1 MKGAEFVLLQKKKNL
16 MSASNTKNKKI
27 TALVADLRSGNK
39 DKILGAIKSLQ
50 AHGDVSVLEPMAEIL
65 LVENGNKIGNEII
78 EFLSDLKDSASAPV
92 MIEIL
97 KDDRFREIRKE
108 LLSTIW
114 SSKVD
119 YSYFLAEFVE
129 MAVEGDFMEALDCLT
144 ILENL
149 EGPFEER
156 HILEAQLHLRD
167 YIESSEKKDDQK
179 AQIMSEIAI
188 LIKDFDQELE
198 G

>member
-1 MKGAEFVLLQKKKNL
+1 
-16 MSASNTKNKKI
+16 MSVSNAKNKKI
-27 TALVADLRSGNK
+27 TALLADLRSGNK

-65 LVENGNKIGNEII
+65 LVEKGNKIGNEII
-78 EFLSDLKDSASAPV
+78 EFLSDLKDTESAPV

-97 KDDRFREIRKE
+97 KQDRFREIRKE

-119 YSYFLAEFVE
+119 YSYFLPEFVD

-179 AQIMSEIAI
+179 AQFMSEIAI
-188 LIKDFDQELE
+188 LIKDFDQEME